1 MSLISVLVTNAILL
15 ISPKI
20 LKWTID
26 DLQESI
32 SPRKILLYAL
42 LIFGVAVVG
51 GIIRFAQRKTIQSV
65 ARKTE
70 YYLRSDFFS
79 HLQKLSAS
87 YYSRVQTGDLMAR
100 ATSDMNAVRMML
112 STSISFT
119 LDAIVF
125 FGFALIIMLDIDV
138 SLTLYAL
145 LPYPVLAILIR
156 ELGTRIHKTHEKIQE
171 AFSDMNTAVQ
181 ENLSGVRVVKA
192 YTLEDAQKSRF
203 QEFNQNFVRR
213 NRVEI
218 RLMAFFFP
226 IFRFLPGIGG
236 VVLLWL
242 GGMRVVEE
250 RITLGDFV
258 SFSAYLM
265 MLIRPMIM
273 LGFVVNSI
281 ERGAASMKRITRI
294 LDENPDIYDSESVN
308 RGIQTV
314 EGAIEL
320 KNLNFAYQDG
330 VRVLKDINLKIE
342 PGETVA
348 VVGPTG
354 CGKTTL
360 VNLIPRIYQADR
372 GTIFVDGV
380 DIQDI
385 PIEILRSNIGFVSQ
399 EPYLFSDF
407 LRNNIAFGDED
418 ANELKIKDAAHAADL
433 LAQIEEFPDGLDTF
447 LGERGI
453 TISGGQRQRTA
464 LARAIL
470 VNPRILILDDAFANV
485 DTHTEDTIL
494 ERLRGVMA
502 NRTTL
507 IISHRIS
514 TVKAADLIV
523 VLKDGEIVERGTHE
537 NLLARSGIYAGI
549 HERQLLQEEL
559 EGL

>member
-1 MSLISVLVTNAILL
+1 M
-15 ISPKI
+15 
-20 LKWTID
+20 
-26 DLQESI
+26 
-32 SPRKILLYAL
+32 LYAL
-42 LIFGVAVVG
+42 LIFGVALVG
-51 GIIRFAQRKTIQSV
+51 GVIRFAQRKTIQSV

-70 YYLRSDFFS
+70 YYLRSDFFA

-87 YYSRVQTGDLMAR
+87 YYNRVQTGDLMAR

-125 FGFALIIMLDIDV
+125 FGLALIIMLNIDAR
-138 SLTLYAL
+138 LTLYAL
-145 LPYPVLAILIR
+145 LPYPVLVVLIR
-156 ELGTRIHKTHEKIQE
+156 ELGRRVHKSHERIQE
-171 AFSDMNTAVQ
+171 GFSDMNTAVQ
-181 ENLSGVRVVKA
+181 ENLTGVRVVKA
-192 YTLEDAQKSRF
+192 YTLEGAQKARF
-203 QEFNQNFVRR
+203 QDFNQTFVNR
-213 NRVEI
+213 NRAQI

-226 IFRFLPGIGG
+226 VFKFLPGIGG

-242 GGMRVVEE
+242 GGIRVVDG

-258 SFSAYLM
+258 SFSAYLV

-273 LGFVVNSI
+273 LGFVVNSF
-281 ERGAASMKRITRI
+281 ERGAASMKRIAKI
-294 LDENPDIYDSESVN
+294 LDEKPNVIDSDSVN
-308 RGIQTV
+308 REIRTIQ
-314 EGAIEL
+314 GAIEFRHL
-320 KNLNFAYQDG
+320 DFAYQDG
-330 VRVLKDINLKIE
+330 VRVLNDISLKVE
-342 PGETVA
+342 PGMTVA
-348 VVGPTG
+348 IVGPTG

-372 GTIFVDGV
+372 GTIFIDGA

-385 PIEILRSNIGFVSQ
+385 PLGVLRSNVGFVSQ

-407 LRNNIAFGDED
+407 LRSNIAFGDED
-418 ANELKIKDAAHAADL
+418 ASEVKIKEAARAADL
-433 LAQIEEFPDGLDTF
+433 LAQIEEFPDGLETF
-447 LGERGI
+447 LGERGV
-453 TISGGQRQRTA
+453 TISGGQKQRTA

-470 VNPRILILDDAFANV
+470 VNPRILILDDAFASV

-494 ERLRGVMA
+494 TRLKSVMA

-523 VLKDGEIVERGTHE
+523 VLKDGEIAERGTHE
-537 NLLARSGIYAGI
+537 ELIARDGIYAGI
-549 HERQLLQEEL
+549 HEKQLLQEEL